1 MVIKQ
6 CFLAGQRWDTCMF
19 PCTMCKPI
27 NANITK
33 DTKKHMVEHDTS
45 HMLMA
50 LNGPKTETPQAFPKA
65 T

>member
-1 MVIKQ
+1 M
-6 CFLAGQRWDTCMF
+6 GCMF
-19 PCTMCKPI
+19 PCTMCKSI

-50 LNGPKTETPQAFPKA
+50 LNGPETETPQAFPKQHHS
-65 T
+65 